1 MMMPDHTAKYNA
13 LIKDKAEEIR
23 KLCFQYDIP
32 CFMAFGTKQSEDG
45 EFKIEC
51 ASVLPEVMGY
61 NETTDRRFLNFINV
75 QNGFVTVPPV
85 QEGESMPLDDDF
97 VRQAE

>member
-1 MMMPDHTAKYNA
+1 MMPDHTAKYNA

-45 EFKIEC
+45 DPSC
-51 ASVLPEVMGY
+51 
-61 NETTDRRFLNFINV
+61 RRLWDITK
-75 QNGFVTVPPV
+75 QQTGGF
-85 QEGESMPLDDDF
+85 
-97 VRQAE
+97 